1 MQTAVTVTQLC
12 VIYRAGNGSIVH
24 SHFETFTSGM
34 KLHTEKHMEHL
45 ARQRAS
51 ARGHGLTNV
60 KFLHLNDHQFA
71 GWPKRVDPQTGKLEL
86 AEFSRPTN
94 G

>member
-12 VIYRAGNGSIVH
+12 VIYRAGNGAIVH

-34 KLHTEKHMEHL
+34 KLHTEQHMEHL

-51 ARGHGLTNV
+51 ARGHDLTNV
-60 KFLHLNDHQFA
+60 KFLHLNDPQFA
-71 GWPKRVDPQTGKLEL
+71 GWPKRVDPQTGKPEL
-86 AEFSRPTN
+86 AEFPRPTK